1 MQNPRYS
8 FYSLTGGRKTR
19 NCILACGLLALC
31 LRPNY
36 GQPAPNLTG
45 SSPADPGSLFSDSSF
60 EPRPKIRVDSNLVVV
75 PVTVTDNKGH
85 VVTGLQK
92 EHFSL
97 FEDKVEQQ
105 ITHFASEDAPASIG
119 VILDTSDS
127 MSPKLQKAREAV
139 AALIRSS
146 NSDDEFFL
154 ETFSDR
160 TRFLVGLTTHHEELL
175 GRLKTVHTDG
185 GTALLDAVANGLN
198 EMKNARYNRK
208 TVVIVS
214 DGEDNAS
221 HLTVSELQKVVHDS
235 DVLIYA
241 IGLVDSSSSS
251 WQSSQSTAGAML
263 LKHIATESGGRLFVL
278 KGLKQLPEITS
289 KIGLWVRNQYILAF
303 SPANVENRQGY
314 HRIQVKIAKPRGFPS
329 MHAAWR
335 LGYYTPAQ

>member
-1 MQNPRYS
+1 M
-8 FYSLTGGRKTR
+8 
-19 NCILACGLLALC
+19 LC
-31 LRPNY
+31 FRPICAP
-36 GQPAPNLTG
+36 QAPNLTG
-45 SSPADPGSLFSDSSF
+45 PAASKSDPSFSDINF

-75 PVTVTDNKGH
+75 PVTVTDGKGH

-97 FEDKVEQQ
+97 YEDKVEQQ

-127 MSPKLQKAREAV
+127 MSPRLQKAREAV
-139 AALIRSS
+139 AALIRNS

-160 TRFLVGLTTHHEELL
+160 TRFQVGLTTHHDELL
-175 GRLKTVHTDG
+175 SRLKTVHTDG

-208 TVVIVS
+208 TIVIVS

-221 HLTVSELQKVVHDS
+221 HLTVPQLLQVVHDS
-235 DVLIYA
+235 DALIYA
-241 IGLVDSSSSS
+241 IGLVDSYGSS
-251 WQSSQSTAGAML
+251 WQASTSTAGAML

-278 KGLKQLPEITS
+278 NKLKQLPEITS

-303 SPANVENRQGY
+303 SPANIENRQGY
-314 HRIQVKIAKPRGFPS
+314 HRIQVKISKPRGFPTL
-329 MHAAWR
+329 HAAWR